1 MITLKKVADQLTQ
14 LVEGGQLAD
23 GKVTLYR
30 LSKQYSRSQVE
41 QIINFALDAVYGKPK
56 ETPLVKT
63 GQGDFSQE
71 IYPSDLT

>member
-1 MITLKKVADQLTQ
+1 
-14 LVEGGQLAD
+14 
-23 GKVTLYR
+23 LYR

-56 ETPLVKT
+56 ETPLVKI